1 MINVLLSYFHVP
13 RFYNDCTSCRGILQN
28 SHNFFHDQGV
38 FFLGLSLSEKKR
50 YEDEVKL
57 FVYGHEIL
65 GKWNF
70 RYVLSISVSTKIQV
84 RAKFPSAHHK
94 FTINEFP
101 WNNEFPVRSAC
112 LRPEQYFFHVL

>member
-1 MINVLLSYFHVP
+1 MIVP
-13 RFYNDCTSCRGILQN
+13 HAGAFYKIPIIFYMTREFSSRAWACQK
-28 SHNFFHDQGV
+28 
-38 FFLGLSLSEKKR
+38 EKK